1 MQADTSRVVWSW
13 SFVDP
18 SALSDIT
25 QHENQGTTSLNL
37 LGGLNEPREDRSGA
51 ASFVIRNENV
61 SVFQHG
67 LESHGYMAQLQLLT
81 FFCLYDANQALS
93 ITSYSA
99 SSASV
104 CTRVCASS
112 RQQYDRY
119 DLRS

>member
-13 SFVDP
+13 SFADP
-18 SALSDIT
+18 SSLSDIT

-67 LESHGYMAQLQLLT
+67 LESHG
-81 FFCLYDANQALS
+81 
-93 ITSYSA
+93 
-99 SSASV
+99 SV
-104 CTRVCASS
+104 IMI
-112 RQQYDRY
+112 Q
-119 DLRS
+119 